1 MCRSPSC
8 FTNSNNKLD
17 TLDVPITFGLER
29 SKLEADSATASVGI
43 AFWNLVT
50 LQAQFETDFAE
61 LNAEA

>member
-1 MCRSPSC
+1 
-8 FTNSNNKLD
+8 
-17 TLDVPITFGLER
+17 LDVPITFGLER